1 MSISKI
7 DRPFSQFIKV
17 WCYDVRMI
25 IERGNVIIEIIN
37 GDEQDVRFFGFS
49 RLNMRNRETCNEGNT

>member
-7 DRPFSQFIKV
+7 DRPFGQFIKV

-25 IERGNVIIEIIN
+25 IEWGNVIIQIIN
-37 GDEQDVRFFGFS
+37 RDKKDVWLTGKYDCS
-49 RLNMRNRETCNEGNT
+49 NQIGKEEPKK

>member
-17 WCYDVRMI
+17 WSYDVRMI
-25 IERGNVIIEIIN
+25 IEWGNVIIQIIN
-37 GDEQDVRFFGFS
+37 RDKKNVWLIGK
-49 RLNMRNRETCNEGNT
+49 

>member
-7 DRPFSQFIKV
+7 DRPFGQFIKV

-25 IERGNVIIEIIN
+25 IEWGNVIIQIIN
-37 GDEQDVRFFGFS
+37 RDKKDVWLTGK
-49 RLNMRNRETCNEGNT
+49 

>member
-7 DRPFSQFIKV
+7 NRPFGQFFKV

-25 IERGNVIIEIIN
+25 IEWRNVIIQIIN
-37 GDEQDVRFFGFS
+37 GDKKNVWLTGK
-49 RLNMRNRETCNEGNT
+49 